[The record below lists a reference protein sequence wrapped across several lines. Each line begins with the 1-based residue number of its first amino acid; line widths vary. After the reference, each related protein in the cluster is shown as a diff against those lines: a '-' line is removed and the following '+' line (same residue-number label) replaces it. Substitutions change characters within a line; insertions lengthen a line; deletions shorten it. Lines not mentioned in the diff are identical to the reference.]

1 MSKFET
7 VIPSRSD
14 LDWCWYLRKQGHIGE
29 AMERTLHDIG
39 VMHPGG
45 WAQWRNSTMTDTG
58 SPVEMI
64 FKAHGKC
71 LSLRTEVDDPASD
84 PRGRVAKVCN
94 IIKTLDHRPPPAGL
108 REVIGAAQGDAEL
121 QFGAWLGL
129 NKSATRH
136 SATLYA
142 EFPGTAADLAELV
155 SSPKVTACLNELG
168 ADAAIHMLSFD
179 AETRQIALFCETSL
193 DPQVIVPK
201 LAAVA
206 QVPAEP
212 LLKTITQ
219 MLDAGAAVLG
229 KFGFSFTMQADGAA
243 PLLSLQLSSKN
254 LFASDSVIGAIV
266 RDYPCDHVT
275 AYRGLAD
282 MLWPAPK
289 GQMHHGDISLQAQGK
304 DVPLLSISVAAPWI
318 CPLYPI

>member
-14 LDWCWYLRKQGHIGE
+14 LDWCWYLRKQGQIGE
-29 AMERTLHDIG
+29 ALERTLHDIG
-39 VMHPGG
+39 VMQPGG

-58 SPVEMI
+58 APVEVI
-64 FKAHGKC
+64 FNADGKC

-94 IIKTLDHRPPPAGL
+94 VIKTLGYRPPPAGL

-121 QFGAWLGL
+121 RFGAWLGL
-129 NKSATRH
+129 SKCATSH
-136 SATLYA
+136 AATLYA
-142 EFPGTAADLAELV
+142 EFPGTAADLAGLV

-168 ADAAIHMLSFD
+168 ADATIHMLSFD

-193 DPQVIVPK
+193 DPQMIVPK
-201 LAAVA
+201 LAEVA

-212 LLKTITQ
+212 LLTTIAQ
-219 MLDAGAAVLG
+219 MLDAGAPALG
-229 KFGFSFTMQADGAA
+229 APGFGFTMQADGAP
-243 PLLSLQLSSKN
+243 PLLSLQLSSKD

-266 RDYPCDHVT
+266 RDYPSNHVT

-289 GQMHHGDISLQAQGK
+289 GQMHHGDISLQARGK
-304 DVPLLSISVAAPWI
+304 DMPLLSIGVAAPWA